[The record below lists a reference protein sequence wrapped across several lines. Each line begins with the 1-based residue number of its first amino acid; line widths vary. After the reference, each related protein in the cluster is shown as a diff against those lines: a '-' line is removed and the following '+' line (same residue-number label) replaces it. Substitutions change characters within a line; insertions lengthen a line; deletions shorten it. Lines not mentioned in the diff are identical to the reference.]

1 MSEKRLKLRS
11 LERLP
16 LMATVTIRLIRSFEH
31 RNLKHVVYHDVDL
44 TQSVADFK
52 DFVRKGKFT
61 PKMSTEKLRFFT
73 VCDVSTGSMWFLWEN
88 ETKFFLVHLNQ
99 CIPEFIYFVEIFLT

>member
-1 MSEKRLKLRS
+1 MSKKRLNLRS

-61 PKMSTEKLRFFT
+61 PKCPLKNNDFALIAMFQPVPCGFFGKTKLSSF
-73 VCDVSTGSMWFLWEN
+73 
-88 ETKFFLVHLNQ
+88 
-99 CIPEFIYFVEIFLT
+99 

>member
-1 MSEKRLKLRS
+1 MSEKRLNLRS

-44 TQSVADFK
+44 TQSVEDFK
-52 DFVRKGKFT
+52 DFVRKG
-61 PKMSTEKLRFFT
+61 
-73 VCDVSTGSMWFLWEN
+73 
-88 ETKFFLVHLNQ
+88 
-99 CIPEFIYFVEIFLT
+99 

>member
-31 RNLKHVVYHDVDL
+31 RNLKHVVYHDIDL

-52 DFVRKGKFT
+52 EFVRKGKFT
-61 PKMSTEKLRFFT
+61 PKCPLKNNDFAPFAMFQPVPCGFFGKTKLSSF
-73 VCDVSTGSMWFLWEN
+73 
-88 ETKFFLVHLNQ
+88 
-99 CIPEFIYFVEIFLT
+99 